1 MNLATQAK
9 RIKRERLLHELFNCI
24 QQWSEKR
31 GNDMCG
37 INGICGFKGNL
48 IENIRRMNERIIRRG
63 PDSGNYWLDENA
75 GLALGHRRLAI
86 VDLTENGAQPMISS
100 DQRYVM
106 VFNGEIYNKD
116 QVWEHMLAKNIHVT
130 LRGTSDTEVILES
143 FANIGIE
150 ETLNLMKGM
159 FAIGLY
165 DRQDKMLY
173 LMRDRMGEKPV
184 YYGYVN
190 DTFVFSSD
198 IGAITAIDGF
208 DNPIRSEV
216 LPLYFRGGY
225 IPAPYTIYE
234 KLYKLE
240 AGRILKIRAPFDEK
254 SIQLQTYWDIKEVAV
269 RGQDNPF
276 MGTEK
281 EAADELE
288 RLLKESI
295 KGQLMSDVPLGAFLS
310 GGIDSS
316 LTVALM
322 QQLCADQVK
331 TFTIG
336 FEEKGYNEA
345 EYAKEIAAHIGT
357 KHTEMYVGFKE
368 AMEALSAIPEAFT
381 EPFADSSQIPTMLVS
396 KMTREHVTVSLSG
409 DAGDELFC
417 GYNTYKDL
425 EDSLALIKSK
435 AGFLPKPVRTGIG
448 KAAQLLD
455 GPDRQLLHKIGD
467 VFTTNDLETCYV
479 RMGTGDSRVAYLCK
493 NRGGLKDTN
502 DLYEH
507 GYLRKGKHNLMLMDM
522 LRYLPDDILVKVDRA
537 GMYYSLESRIPLLDK
552 DIVEFAWTLPLGYKM
567 QDGVSKRVMRDVL
580 YRYVPKELLERP
592 KKGFSVPV
600 SEWLR
605 DKNYLRDW
613 AESIRHDSRDLVGE
627 FIDLRLEESLW
638 KDYVEKGE
646 WKEAI
651 WSILML
657 EQWLLARK
665 TGRI

>member
-1 MNLATQAK
+1 
-9 RIKRERLLHELFNCI
+9 
-24 QQWSEKR
+24 
-31 GNDMCG
+31 MCG
-37 INGICGFKGNL
+37 INGMCGFRGNL
-48 IENIRRMNERIIRRG
+48 IENIKRMNDRIIRRG

-75 GLALGHRRLAI
+75 GVVLGHRRLAI
-86 VDLTENGAQPMISS
+86 VDLSENGAQPMISAN
-100 DQRYVM
+100 QRYCM
-106 VFNGEIYNKD
+106 VFNGEIYNKTEIW
-116 QVWEHMLAKNIHVT
+116 QQMLERGVLVT

-143 FANIGIE
+143 FAHLGVE
-150 ETLNLMKGM
+150 ETLRMMKGM

-165 DRQDKMLY
+165 DRQERLLY

-184 YYGYVN
+184 YYGYVQGA
-190 DTFVFSSD
+190 FVFSSD
-198 IGAITAIDGF
+198 LSALTAIDGF
-208 DNPIRSEV
+208 ANPIRGEV

-234 KLYKLE
+234 NIYKLE
-240 AGRILKIRAPFDEK
+240 AGRILKLSAPFREQD
-254 SIQLQTYWDIKEVAV
+254 IQVQTYWDVKEIAR
-269 RGQDNPF
+269 RGQENTF
-276 MGTEK
+276 QGTEK

-288 RLLKESI
+288 RLFKNSI
-295 KGQLMSDVPLGAFLS
+295 RGQLMSDVPLGAFLS

-316 LTVALM
+316 LTVSLM
-322 QQLCADQVK
+322 QQLSTEQVK

-336 FEEKGYNEA
+336 FAEQEYNEA
-345 EYAKEIAAHIGT
+345 DFAKEIAAAIGT
-357 KHTEMYVGFKE
+357 KHTEMYVGFE
-368 AMEALSAIPEAFT
+368 DAMEAIRAIPEAFT

-425 EDSLALIKSK
+425 ENSLACIQGK
-435 AGFLPKPVRTGIG
+435 AGFLPQTIRTGIG
-448 KAAQLLD
+448 RLAQFLD
-455 GPDRQLLHKIGD
+455 GPNRQLLHKIGD
-467 VFTTNDLETCYV
+467 VFTTRDLETCYV

-493 NRGGLKDTN
+493 NSGNLKDAN

-507 GYLRKGKHNLMLMDM
+507 GYLHQGKHNLMLMDI

-552 DIVEFAWTLPLGYKM
+552 DIVEFAWTLPLAYKM
-567 QDGVSKRVMRDVL
+567 QDGVSKRVMREVL
-580 YRYVPKELLERP
+580 YRYVPRELLERP

-600 SEWLR
+600 SKWLR
-605 DKNYLRDW
+605 DKNFLREW
-613 AESIRHDSRDLVGE
+613 AESIRHDSRELVGE
-627 FIDLRLEESLW
+627 YIDLRLEESLW

-657 EQWLLARK
+657 EQWLLAEK

>member
-1 MNLATQAK
+1 
-9 RIKRERLLHELFNCI
+9 
-24 QQWSEKR
+24 
-31 GNDMCG
+31 MCG
-37 INGICGFKGNL
+37 INGILGFQGNL
-48 IENIRRMNERIIRRG
+48 IENIKRMNDKIIRRG
-63 PDSGNYWLDENA
+63 PDGGNYWLDESKK
-75 GLALGHRRLAI
+75 LALGHRRLAI

-100 DQRYVM
+100 DSRFVM

-116 QVWEHMLAKNIHVT
+116 AIWQQMLDQGIHVK
-130 LRGTSDTEVILES
+130 LRGTSDTEVILEA
-143 FANIGIE
+143 FASLGISK
-150 ETLNLMKGM
+150 TLSAMKGM

-165 DRQDKMLY
+165 DRQEESLY

-190 DTFVFSSD
+190 GAFVFSSD
-198 IGAITAIDGF
+198 IGAIRAIDGF
-208 DNPIRSEV
+208 QNAIRSDV

-225 IPAPYTIYE
+225 IPAPYTIYD
-234 KLYKLE
+234 KIYKLE
-240 AGRILKIRAPFDEK
+240 AGRILKITAPFREED
-254 SIQLQTYWDIKEVAV
+254 IQLSTYWDIKEIAV
-269 RGQDNPF
+269 RGQDNSF

-322 QQLCADQVK
+322 QQLCSDKVK

-336 FEEKGYNEA
+336 FEEKDYNEA
-345 EYAKEIAAHIGT
+345 KFAKEIAAHIGT
-357 KHTEMYVGFKE
+357 DHTEMYVGFQE
-368 AMEALSAIPEAFT
+368 AMEAIMALPEAFT

-425 EDSLALIKSK
+425 EESFARIRGK
-435 AGFLPKPVRTGIG
+435 AGFLPGPLRTGIG
-448 KAAQLLD
+448 KLAQAFD
-455 GPDRQLLHKIGD
+455 GPDRALIHKIGD

-479 RMGTGDSRVAYLCK
+479 RMGTGDSRIAYLCK
-493 NRGGLKDTN
+493 NRSNLKDAN

-605 DKNYLRDW
+605 DKKYLREW
-613 AESIRHDSRDLVGE
+613 AESVRHDSRELAGE
-627 FIDLRLEESLW
+627 YIDLRLEESLW
-638 KDYVEKGE
+638 KDYIEKGE

-651 WSILML
+651 WSILVF
-657 EQWLLARK
+657 EQWLIAQK
-665 TGRI
+665 AW